1 MLRITA
7 EAAEAIRVVRDALE
21 LPDSAGLRISTAPQS
36 MNGTGPSYAVEVA
49 PEPADEDEVVEDE
62 GAQVFVD
69 PATLPTL
76 DDKALD
82 ADIEVGGEVR
92 FSLRDQG

>member
-1 MLRITA
+1 
-7 EAAEAIRVVRDALE
+7 
-21 LPDSAGLRISTAPQS
+21 
-36 MNGTGPSYAVEVA
+36 MNGTGPSYALELA

-69 PATLPTL
+69 PAARQTL
-76 DDKALD
+76 DDKQLD

-92 FSLRDQG
+92 FSLRDRG